1 MKRIHSLSFKV
12 PAIISITSI
21 LIIFIILSIAVT
33 FANKGISKSRFEGF
47 ANTAQSYAKL
57 FDAILID
64 QVSLAKTY
72 SVAPAIMNSLLNRN
86 EQTEADALQALAL
99 FNGANEYSINIAVI
113 DLNGD
118 IIADALGNS
127 IGNNI
132 ADTRPSF
139 WNILESNNFEYTFD
153 EEIIDSIDTG
163 NKSLILG
170 GRCYKEFRWKFVR
183 GDTCCN
189 RLETYT

>member
-1 MKRIHSLSFKV
+1 M
-12 PAIISITSI
+12 
-21 LIIFIILSIAVT
+21 
-33 FANKGISKSRFEGF
+33 
-47 ANTAQSYAKL
+47 

-170 GRCYKEFRWKFVR
+170 GAIKSLDGNLLGAILVVIDWKLIHDNYFSDIALGETGRILAIDSNLIDIMDNIYK
-183 GDTCCN
+183 
-189 RLETYT
+189 